1 MNILLARHGETPWNK
16 EGRYQG
22 HTDIPLSTDGEAQ
35 ARALGARLQTIEIHR
50 AVASPL
56 QRARRTA
63 ELALGDRARLLT
75 LDPDL
80 VEIHHGGWEGK
91 LASEIELTDP
101 TMLQR
106 WRQHPSADLPAGPGA
121 ESLGHVTTRAWRA
134 LEHAV
139 AGMAAHETLLLV
151 AHDAVNRALICKIMG
166 LDIERVWSF
175 QQSPATLNA
184 ITGSNLAELQVV
196 RLNDASHHSAIFS
209 AAAHRAL

>member
-80 VEIHHGGWEGK
+80 VEIHQGGWGGE
-91 LASEIELTDP
+91 LASEVELTEA
-101 TMLQR
+101 TRRER
-106 WRQHPSADLPAGPGA
+106 WRQRRRAELPAG
-121 ESLGHVTTRAWRA
+121 
-134 LEHAV
+134 
-139 AGMAAHETLLLV
+139 AG
-151 AHDAVNRALICKIMG
+151 
-166 LDIERVWSF
+166 
-175 QQSPATLNA
+175 
-184 ITGSNLAELQVV
+184 GSAQKKYG
-196 RLNDASHHSAIFS
+196 
-209 AAAHRAL
+209 